1 MRKLFLLLMGQLFLL
16 SGILAQSKSVSGR
29 VTDENGIPLAK
40 VTVSVKGGNTAT
52 TTADDGSFRI
62 QVPSGSSILV
72 FSMVDMDTQEV
83 RIGSQTNLSI
93 RLKKEDKTLSEVVV
107 TGYQT
112 LRKREISTPI
122 AKISGRDI
130 ENMPVVSLDRA
141 MQGRA
146 SGVAI
151 QANNGIPGGAITVRI
166 RGVGSISAGNDPLYI
181 VDGIQINTDIRANNT
196 QNNPLSFLNPND
208 IESIEILKDA
218 AASAIYGARA
228 ANGVVLITTKK
239 GRSGKATITVNSY
252 YGQTS
257 PLKYFNMVS
266 IGEYYN
272 MRKEALDNANAGFG
286 GFPDRKA
293 QILAEMN
300 VANLSLKDDSIS
312 MIPVY
317 DWQRAA
323 FGSGNIKNVEMSMSG
338 GNNTTSF
345 YISGSYNVTDAI
357 VHPVNFKR
365 GNMLTSISH
374 KINQKVTVETKI
386 SLSTFKQTAPYTTD
400 GSFLGSPAFSGS
412 LIIPSNPIYR
422 PNGWYFGLPGDLNM
436 PLPPGTRQNT
446 ITGVLTHNVVA
457 TGQLS
462 NDNYARTNQAIG
474 NVSVNYD
481 ITKELKWRSTVG
493 LDYRLVQT
501 QNFRDPRLNDGFALK
516 GNMTVLS
523 NWNTNF
529 ITSHVLNYIKTFS
542 GIHNFNALV
551 GTEYRKDAN
560 EQISANANTFPSHE
574 FRTISAAANPASTG
588 GFWTGSAT
596 WSGFSKINYDYD
608 KKYIVAFTMRYD
620 GSSRF
625 GKNFRWGWFPSV
637 AVAWNAKQELF
648 MQNVDAISDLKLRYS
663 FGRTGNDQI
672 GNFSSLGLYGTGR
685 VYNNAATITPSQLGN
700 PNLKWET
707 RQENNVG
714 MDIGFLRNRINVTI
728 DAYRR
733 VNKDLLLDR
742 PLYTSSG
749 FSSITQNVGR
759 VMNKGIEFGAD
770 IRVIDGRNFK
780 WRTNFNYTFQE
791 NEVLSLYD
799 TLKFLPASPNIR
811 VGASLGSIFTNPYA
825 GVNPATGRPMWYDIN
840 NNLVY
845 TTSAADRRLL
855 GNSLPKHFGGW
866 NNTFTYKFLELDVF
880 FNYEYGRVLTD
891 GQVNFAAEIGGR
903 AFSALKEFYDRRWT
917 TPGQITDVPRPIN
930 ANAETRGSSSF
941 AGDRMFYKADYIRL
955 KQVTLTYNA
964 PPDVTKKMHLNGFRL
979 YVQGLNLLTYDD
991 WPGYDPEFINTATG
1005 IVPQSKSMTVG
1016 VQVNF

>member
-1 MRKLFLLLMGQLFLL
+1 MRKLLLLIMGQLFFLA
-16 SGILAQSKSVSGR
+16 GIMAQGKTVSGR
-29 VTDENGIPLAK
+29 VTDDSGVPLAK
-40 VTVSVKGGNTAT
+40 VTVAVKGSNVVT
-52 TTADDGSFRI
+52 TSADDGSFRI
-62 QVPSGSSILV
+62 TLPAGANTLV
-72 FSMVDMDTQEV
+72 FSMVDMETQEL
-83 RIGSQTNLSI
+83 RIGNQTTLTV
-93 RLKKEDKTLSEVVV
+93 RLTKEDKTLSEVVV

-112 LRKREISTPI
+112 LRKREVTTAIS
-122 AKISGRDI
+122 KISGRDI
-130 ENMPVVSLDRA
+130 ENMPVVSLDKA

-181 VDGIQINTDIRANNT
+181 VDGIQINTDIRSNNT

-239 GRSGKATITVNSY
+239 GRSGKATITVNTY
-252 YGQTS
+252 YGRTS
-257 PLKYFNMVS
+257 PLKYFDMVNLT
-266 IGEYYN
+266 EYFN
-272 MRKEALDNANAGFG
+272 MRKEALDNAGSGFG
-286 GFPDRKA
+286 GFADRKA

-300 VANLSLKDDSIS
+300 VSNLTMKDDSIGL
-312 MIPVY
+312 IPAY

-323 FGSGNIKNVEMSMSG
+323 FGAGNIKNIELSMSG
-338 GNNTTSF
+338 GNSTTSF
-345 YISGSYNVTDAI
+345 YISGSYNTTDAI

-365 GNMLTSISH
+365 GTMLTSISH
-374 KINQKVTVETKI
+374 KINQKITVETKI
-386 SLSTFKQTAPYTTD
+386 SLSTFKQTAPYTAD

-422 PNGWYFGLPGDLNM
+422 PDGWYFGLPGDLNM
-436 PLPPGTRQNT
+436 PLPPGARQNT
-446 ITGVLTHNVVA
+446 ITGVLTHNIVA
-457 TGQLS
+457 TGELS
-462 NDNYARTNQAIG
+462 NDNYSRTNQAIG
-474 NVSVNYD
+474 NATFNYD
-481 ITKELKWRSTVG
+481 ITKNLKWRSSVG
-493 LDYRLVQT
+493 IDYRLVQT
-501 QNFRDPRLNDGFALK
+501 QTLRDSRLNDGFALR

-529 ITSHVLNYIKTFS
+529 ITSHVLSYIKSF
-542 GIHNFNALV
+542 GANHNVNALV
-551 GTEYRKDAN
+551 GTEFRKDVN
-560 EQISANANTFPSHE
+560 EQLSASANTFPSYE
-574 FRTISAAANPASTG
+574 FRTINAAANPSATG

-596 WSGFSKINYDYD
+596 WSGFTKVNYDYA
-608 KKYIVAFTMRYD
+608 KKYIVALTMRYD

-625 GKNFRWGWFPSV
+625 GKNYRWGLFPSI
-637 AVAWNAKQELF
+637 ALAWNAKQESF
-648 MQNVDAISDLKLRYS
+648 MQSIEAISDLKLRYS

-672 GNFSSLGLYGTGR
+672 GNFSSLGLFGTGR
-685 VYNNAATITPSQLGN
+685 VYNNAATISPSQLGN
-700 PNLKWET
+700 ENVRWET

-714 MDIGFLRNRINVTI
+714 IDIGLLRNRLFFTL

-759 VMNKGIEFGAD
+759 VMNKGFEFATD

-780 WRTNFNYTFQE
+780 WKTSFNYTFQE

-799 TLKFLPASPNIR
+799 TLKFLPASPSIR
-811 VGASLGSIFTNPYA
+811 IGASLGSIFTNPYA
-825 GVNPATGRPMWYDIN
+825 GVNPATGRPMWYDLN

-845 TTSAADRRLL
+845 TAVAADRRLL
-855 GNSLPKHFGGW
+855 GNSLPNHFGGW
-866 NNTFTYKFLELDVF
+866 NNTFTYKFLELDIF
-880 FNYEYGRVLTD
+880 FNYEYGRRLSD

-903 AFSALKEFYDRRWT
+903 AFSSLQEFYNRRWT

-941 AGDRMFYKADYIRL
+941 AGDRMFYNADYVRL
-955 KQVTLTYNA
+955 KQITLTYNA
-964 PPDVTKKMHLNGFRL
+964 PPKVAKKMHLSGFRL
-979 YVQGLNLLTYDD
+979 YVQGLNLFTYDD
-991 WPGYDPEFINTATG
+991 FPGYDPEFISTATG

-1016 VQVNF
+1016 LQVNF